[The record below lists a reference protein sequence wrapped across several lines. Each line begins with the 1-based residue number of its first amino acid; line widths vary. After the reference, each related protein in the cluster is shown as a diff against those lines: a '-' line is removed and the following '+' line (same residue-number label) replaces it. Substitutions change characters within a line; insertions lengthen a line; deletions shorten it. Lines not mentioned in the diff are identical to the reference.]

1 MPGQEANFVM
11 RIGSKDMPRARQN
24 TAISYFFGSQG
35 QWCSLVFVSTTPM
48 TQEVFSWAG
57 YALQGAKYK
66 ERHCGISDTFSQFDF
81 RTKSSV
87 FGRRSFLHLLR
98 ILKLWSELKV
108 CQVKNGS
115 YSYFAILVCKKT
127 ELHSRFTMLLLFLQH
142 NYFTASN

>member
-1 MPGQEANFVM
+1 MSNNQILMRATYSAKYRTPASFLRMPFFGITQLWLVLTYARPGSGLFGANC
-11 RIGSKDMPRARQN
+11 KDMPRVRQN

-35 QWCSLVFVSTTPM
+35 QWCSSVFVSTTPM

-87 FGRRSFLHLLR
+87 FGWRSFLHLLR
-98 ILKLWSELKV
+98 ILKLWSELK
-108 CQVKNGS
+108 CLS
-115 YSYFAILVCKKT
+115 S
-127 ELHSRFTMLLLFLQH
+127 
-142 NYFTASN
+142 